1 MEKIEGG
8 VLDGLAANALNL
20 TLTRSVIRMLH
31 TSTWS
36 TDKINKVH
44 DLVICLTGCGEYEIA
59 GEHFEMKPGR
69 AMMIP
74 AGERFVGRSVSK
86 ELYTGVAQHFRAE
99 IFGRMDLFKQMDC
112 RLWVDLPRWEMIQ
125 PLARHYRENS
135 PLSSTTFAQH
145 HMFMVLLT
153 EFIEAAF
160 IRWRPQ
166 QEVSVN
172 NPDSLSLSVMVAAS
186 QIAADPLSSDTVP
199 RVLDSIPY
207 NQDYFRR
214 EFKKQVG
221 LTPPKYQEFKRMERA
236 MALLAS
242 GQTVKQAADFVGY
255 TDSYYFSRMFKRY
268 IGVSPAGYKV
278 LTKRHQEGGFPRG
291 EEDGMAVFPLLR
303 PIEDT
308 IQHSD
313 AD

>member
-1 MEKIEGG
+1 MDKIEGG
-8 VLDGLAANALNL
+8 ILDGLAVNALNL
-20 TLTRSVIRMLH
+20 TLTRSAIKMLH
-31 TSTWS
+31 TPTWT

-44 DLVICLTGCGEYEIA
+44 DLVVCLTGSADYVVSGEE
-59 GEHFEMKPGR
+59 FEMKPGR

-74 AGERFVGRSVSK
+74 AGERFVGRSTSK
-86 ELYTGVAQHFRAE
+86 ELYTGVAQHFRVE
-99 IFGRMDLFKQMDC
+99 VFGRMDLFEQMDC
-112 RLWVDLPRWEMIQ
+112 KLWVDLPHWEMIE
-125 PLARHYRENS
+125 PLTRRYREMS
-135 PLSSTTFAQH
+135 PLSSTTFTQH
-145 HMFMVLLT
+145 HQFMMLLI

-166 QEVSVN
+166 QDVAVS

-186 QIAADPLSSDTVP
+186 QIAADPLNPETVG
-199 RVLDSIPY
+199 RVLGAIPY

-242 GQTVKQAADFVGY
+242 GQTVKQAAAFIGY
-255 TDSYYFSRMFKRY
+255 DDSYYFSRMFKRY
-268 IGVSPAGYKV
+268 IGVSPARYKE
-278 LTKRHQEGGFPRG
+278 LIKRHQEGAYPRG

-303 PIEDT
+303 PADGAF
-308 IQHSD
+308 QHSGTD
-313 AD
+313 